1 MTDVRNAAD
10 GAPLIQL
17 NGVLKVYHAGDVPVV
32 ALNHIDLEIARGE
45 MIAIIGAS
53 GSGKSTMMNI
63 LGGLDKP
70 TRGTYLL
77 EGRNVNSLTDKQLA
91 RLRGRRIG
99 FVFQAFNL
107 LSRMTALQQVEL
119 PLIYLG
125 VGNRRRL
132 AMRALADVGL
142 ADRWHHKPMQLSGGQ
157 QQRVAIARALVT
169 SPAIIMADEPTGA
182 LDTKTT
188 TAVMET
194 LVRLNKERGLTV
206 ILVTHEPEVAAYTRR
221 VITLRDGNI
230 ISDAAPE
237 QTNVVAFPSPET
249 RRALE
254 TGAVGA
260 DA

>member
-1 MTDVRNAAD
+1 M
-10 GAPLIQL
+10 IQL

-169 SPAIIMADEPTGA
+169 NPAIIMADEPTGA